1 MCPWRGPVAN
11 VAAHKAVRM
20 SLVRMVRCLPYF
32 SAMTRAHLLALG
44 LVFGGC
50 AFAQEEVLPPPPPEH
65 PGVDDTRIESPSVE
79 VMPEFPGGQE
89 ALAKFMVDE
98 VKYPKKA
105 RRAGIEGKVYVSF
118 IVDKDG
124 SVTDVAVAKGVD
136 PLLDEEAMRAV
147 RLMPKWKPGTQNGKP
162 VKTKFNLP
170 VLFKLKG

>member
-1 MCPWRGPVAN
+1 
-11 VAAHKAVRM
+11 
-20 SLVRMVRCLPYF
+20 
-32 SAMTRAHLLALG
+32 MTRSLLLTLG
-44 LVFGGC
+44 LVFGGY
-50 AFAQEEVLPPPPPEH
+50 AFAQDDMPPPPPDSA
-65 PGVDDTRIESPSVE
+65 GVDDTRIETQLVQ

-105 RRAGIEGKVYVSF
+105 RRAGTEGRVLVTF

-124 SVTDVAVAKGVD
+124 AVTDVSIARGVD

>member
-1 MCPWRGPVAN
+1 MAR
-11 VAAHKAVRM
+11 
-20 SLVRMVRCLPYF
+20 SLLF
-32 SAMTRAHLLALG
+32 TLG
-44 LVFGGC
+44 LVFSGY
-50 AFAQEEVLPPPPPEH
+50 AFAQDDTPPPPPDTV
-65 PGVDDTRIESPSVE
+65 GVDDTRIESLLVQ

-89 ALAKFMVDE
+89 ALATFMVDE

-105 RRAGIEGKVYVSF
+105 RRAGTEGRVLVTF

-124 SVTDVAVAKGVD
+124 AVTDVSIAQGVD

-170 VLFKLKG
+170 VLSKLKG